1 MTETAFD
8 QFWQLLGGALTLKFE
23 AFELINTLPHGSTE
37 VLLVVLVAGLSRAVA
52 QSIILFIN
60 RVKPAHFILCL
71 LIAAVLFTFSYFF
84 WVFSTWLVSRS
95 LFATNASLDTVARVL
110 GLSYAPILFS
120 FLVALPYFGVP
131 IFLLLSLWSLLVVIV
146 GFSAVT
152 SLGVW
157 QALCGAG
164 MGCVSGIRANHWQAV
179 GDNWSMA
186 CQHGGRCT
194 ASYSLLR
201 YGYQPGSGV
210 PITLTIRSP
219 QFSTARDSSGNFPV
233 ARR

>member
-1 MTETAFD
+1 MSETAFD
-8 QFWQLLGGALTLKFE
+8 RFWQLLGGALTLKFE

-37 VLLVVLVAGLSRAVA
+37 VLLVVLTAGLSRAVA

-60 RVKPAHFILCL
+60 RVKPARFILCL

-95 LFATNASLDTVARVL
+95 LFATNASFDTVARVL

-131 IFLLLSLWSLLVVIV
+131 IFLLLSLWSLLVVII

-152 SLGVW
+152 SLSVW
-157 QALCGAG
+157 QAF
-164 MGCVSGIRANHWQAV
+164 GCVVLGWIVFQILERTIGKPLEAIGRWLANMVA
-179 GDNWSMA
+179 
-186 CQHGGRCT
+186 
-194 ASYSLLR
+194 
-201 YGYQPGSGV
+201 GV
-210 PITLTIRSP
+210 QLVIVCSDMVT
-219 QFSTARDSSGNFPV
+219 NPV
-233 ARR
+233 AVYRLRL